1 MHRYLPDIL
10 TAEDSANDAELSIGA
25 LAEYN
30 MANRVV
36 LVSNGADALDY
47 LYFPRRSSTAPLR
60 CVRAASAW
68 PMSPRAL
75 SVSSARNRSIAARLS
90 R

>member
-36 LVSNGADALDY
+36 LVSNSADAPGRRDSV
-47 LYFPRRSSTAPLR
+47 PRRRNWWWVPSSKPAIR
-60 CVRAASAW
+60 DDADGFWREAA
-68 PMSPRAL
+68 
-75 SVSSARNRSIAARLS
+75 
-90 R
+90 